1 MRRNRQ
7 PIDKAR
13 FRQNYQNSIDGD
25 DVGSMAIRTDNAIV
39 KWCPGQYG
47 PEKACKLQSK
57 NNRR

>member
-47 PEKACKLQSK
+47 PEKACKL
-57 NNRR
+57 